1 MGRCLGM
8 RRHGRLLPLRLGLR
22 TRGRQGLGLVGR
34 RSRLWRKHDLAGVEQ
49 RRGMT
54 GALQRQR
61 IPGDGAPAAGQEESG
76 QNLARVAEDES
87 QSPLAGAGRPL
98 GLGRALLRLC
108 RRLPPHDG
116 RQIEVIVRL
125 INKSF
130 TQEDRSV
137 FGG

>member
-1 MGRCLGM
+1 M
-8 RRHGRLLPLRLGLR
+8 
-22 TRGRQGLGLVGR
+22 
-34 RSRLWRKHDLAGVEQ
+34 A
-49 RRGMT
+49 
-54 GALQRQR
+54 GALQRKR
-61 IPGDGAPAAGQEESG
+61 IPSDGARAAGQEQSG
-76 QNLARVAEDES
+76 QDLARMAEDES
-87 QSPLAGAGRPL
+87 ESPLAGAGIPL

-137 FGG
+137 FGV

>member
-1 MGRCLGM
+1 MGRCLGVC
-8 RRHGRLLPLRLGLR
+8 RHGRLLPLGLGLR
-22 TRGRQGLGLVGR
+22 TRRRQGLGFVGL
-34 RSRLWRKHDLAGVEQ
+34 RSRLWRKHDLTGVEQ
-49 RRGMT
+49 RRGMA
-54 GALQRQR
+54 GALQRKR
-61 IPGDGAPAAGQEESG
+61 IPSDGARAAGQEQSG
-76 QNLARVAEDES
+76 QDLARMAEDES
-87 QSPLAGAGRPL
+87 ESPLAGAGIPL

-137 FGG
+137 FGV